1 MGSGAG
7 DGGSRRRRPA
17 SPFRG
22 SPGRDSL
29 CLVDAWIWG
38 AVVLAIVLVIA
49 GGIAWWLARG
59 CVLTMIGATGAI
71 VGGVMSLVALAVLLD
86 LDTGLRVSAIGTVA
100 SGVWLLAWAL
110 AGGIRG
116 QRMLRAEERADAAAD
131 ALVAPTAP
139 ARPRSI

>member
-1 MGSGAG
+1 M
-7 DGGSRRRRPA
+7 
-17 SPFRG
+17 
-22 SPGRDSL
+22 
-29 CLVDAWIWG
+29 DAWIWG

-131 ALVAPTAP
+131 ALLAPTVP